1 MNERYSKLAVI
12 FITLSGVL
20 FNFQNCG
27 SQPAEQSGSEM
38 KIINPVETG
47 SIQFLQTKTE
57 IDNSATQ
64 LIAYGVC
71 SAEQDGAIL
80 SWKLANEHAEQ
91 ISSGRSLC
99 DRGTFEVIFDE
110 ASAIECNSTI
120 RLTAFLGS
128 QEKTELIVEKKC
140 F

>member
-1 MNERYSKLAVI
+1 MNERYCKMAII
-12 FITLSGVL
+12 FIVLAGVL

-27 SQPAEQSGSEM
+27 SQPTEQSDSEM

-47 SIQFLQTKTE
+47 SIQFLESKTE

-71 SAEQDGAIL
+71 STEQDGAIL
-80 SWKLANEHAEQ
+80 SWRLADEQSQQ

-99 DRGTFEVIFDE
+99 DRGAFEVIFDE
-110 ASAIECNSTI
+110 ASAIECNSTM
-120 RLTAFLGS
+120 RLTASLGS

-140 F
+140 L